1 MLKFDKKYIQ
11 KIKNNRRYYSHRM
24 IKKHAPDG
32 VILKPKGK
40 EISCNDIE
48 AIKNKTAKKHVKI
61 LLNVF
66 GYNVQTFIE

>member
-1 MLKFDKKYIQ
+1 
-11 KIKNNRRYYSHRM
+11 M